1 MMNEEKNSN
10 EINELVDRAMSDL
23 NNSEESSLEKDELIV
38 DGDSDIEFNGTFH
51 ERDSLSENNIVDEVE
66 KSFLDYSMSVIT
78 SRAIPDLRDGL
89 KPVHRRILWS
99 MFNSGYTP
107 DKPHRKSAK
116 TVGEVMGNYHP
127 HGDSSIYEA
136 MVRMAQDFNQRYLLI
151 DGHGN
156 FGNIEGDGAAAMRYT
171 ESRLSKLSLELL
183 SDIRKNTVDM
193 IKNFDETLDEPVVL
207 PSRFPNI
214 LVNGTMGIAVGMA
227 TNIPPHNLSEV
238 IDGCV
243 AYIDN
248 PEIDTLELM
257 QYIKGPDFPTGG
269 IILGNSG
276 IKKAYETGRG
286 SITIRSRA
294 EIIENN
300 NHSSI
305 VFTEVPYGVNT
316 MDLKNKVAELVRDK
330 VIDGISDYHTD
341 LKDGVKITITLKR
354 DANPQVVLNNL
365 YKHTNFQIQYGIIFL
380 MIDGRTPRTLGL
392 KDIISKYI
400 DYQKEVIIRRTRFD
414 LEKNERRVHILEGYK
429 IAQDNIDEV
438 IKIIK
443 SAKTDVEAKENLISR
458 FSLSEIQSDA
468 ILELKLRRLTGL
480 ERDKIEAELN
490 DLLIEIEELKS
501 ILASEQK
508 VLDIIKKELLEIKA
522 KFGDERRTHIDMT
535 AIDYIDDE
543 TLIPEERI
551 VITLTKKGYIKR
563 LPVDTYKTQHRGGVG
578 IKGMSINEEDFVEQM
593 INCST
598 HDFVLFFTNLG
609 KVYRVKGYEIPE
621 YSRQSKGLPI
631 VNLLSLDQGEYVTSL
646 LNGSKNA
653 DCKYLVFATK
663 SGLIK
668 RTSVSEF
675 INIRANGKRFITLRD
690 DDELISVKNTN
701 GESDILMAASN
712 GRMVR
717 FNENLIRV
725 MGRNASG
732 VRGINLDGNVLVGME
747 IAKPGVHVLVVT
759 ENGYGKK
766 TPIEEYRITNRGGKG
781 VKTINITDKNG
792 KITAFKTVDN
802 TNDLIIITNEGII
815 IRLAVDTIS
824 EMSRVTQ
831 GVKLINLRDGQLV
844 SSISIVDAE
853 SIDENTESAERSD
866 ENIG

>member
-1 MMNEEKNSN
+1 MENENLNN
-10 EINELVDRAMSDL
+10 ELDELVDRAM
-23 NNSEESSLEKDELIV
+23 NNSEENGIDENNEVIEENNNNLV
-38 DGDSDIEFNGTFH
+38 NNNSAEFNGYFH
-51 ERDSLSENNIVDEVE
+51 ERDSLAVNNIVDEV
-66 KSFLDYSMSVIT
+66 KTSFLEYSMSVIT
-78 SRAIPDLRDGL
+78 SRALPDLRDGL

-183 SDIRKNTVDM
+183 TDIRKNTVDM
-193 IKNFDETLDEPVVL
+193 KPNFDETLEEPEVL
-207 PSRFPNI
+207 PSRYPNI

-227 TNIPPHNLSEV
+227 TNIPPHNLTEV
-238 IDGCV
+238 IDGCI

-248 PEIDTLELM
+248 PDIDTLGLM
-257 QYIKGPDFPTGG
+257 EYIKGPDFPTGG

-294 EIIENN
+294 EIEDHGS
-300 NHSSI
+300 HSNI
-305 VFTEVPYGVNT
+305 IITEVPYGTNT
-316 MDLKNKVAELVRDK
+316 MELKNKVAELVRDK

-341 LKDGVKITITLKR
+341 LKNGVKITITLKR

-365 YKHTNFQIQYGIIFL
+365 YKHTNFQVQYGIIFL
-380 MIDGRTPRTLGL
+380 MIDGKTPRTLPL

-400 DYQKEVIIRRTRFD
+400 DHQREVIVRRTRFD
-414 LEKNERRVHILEGYK
+414 LEKDERRVHILEGYK

-443 SAKTDVEAKENLISR
+443 SAKSDIDAKENLMSR
-458 FSLSEIQSDA
+458 FNLTDIQTDA

-490 DLLIEIEELKS
+490 DLLIEIDRLKA
-501 ILASEQK
+501 ILGSEQM
-508 VLDIIKKELLEIKA
+508 VLDIIKNELTDIKNR
-522 KFGDERRTHIDMT
+522 FGDERRTYIDMT
-535 AIDYIDDE
+535 AVDYIEDE
-543 TLIPEERI
+543 SLIPRENI
-551 VITLTKKGYIKR
+551 VVTLTKNGYIKR
-563 LPVDTYKTQHRGGVG
+563 LPVDTYKTQNRGGVG
-578 IKGMSINEEDFVEQM
+578 IKGMSINEEDFVEQ
-593 INCST
+593 ILNCCT
-598 HDFVLFFTNLG
+598 HDYVLFFTNKG

-631 VNLLSLDQGEYVTSL
+631 INLLNMEQGEYVTSL
-646 LNGSKNA
+646 LNGSDDGDA
-653 DCKYLVFATK
+653 KYLVFATK

-668 RTSVSEF
+668 RTELSEF
-675 INIRANGKRFITLRD
+675 YNIRANGKKFITLKD

-701 GESDILMAASN
+701 GENEVLMAGSN

-717 FNENLIRV
+717 FPENLIRV
-725 MGRNASG
+725 MGRGASG
-732 VRGINLDGNVLVGME
+732 VKGISLDGGSLVGME
-747 IAKPGVHVLVVT
+747 IAKPGVDVLVVT

-766 TPIEEYRITNRGGKG
+766 TSIDEYRITNRGGKG
-781 VKTINITDKNG
+781 VKTLNITEKNG
-792 KITAFKTVDN
+792 SINSFKTVDKAK
-802 TNDLIIITNEGII
+802 DLIIITNEGII
-815 IRLAVDTIS
+815 IRLSVDSIS

-831 GVKLINLRDGQLV
+831 GVKLINLREGQKV
-844 SSISIVDAE
+844 SSISIVD
-853 SIDENTESAERSD
+853 SIDEVDDNNKVEENSD
-866 ENIG
+866 

>member
-1 MMNEEKNSN
+1 MEYENLNENNENIEENSEIIAENSEKNDKP
-10 EINELVDRAMSDL
+10 VDTDNFSG
-23 NNSEESSLEKDELIV
+23 V
-38 DGDSDIEFNGTFH
+38 FH
-51 ERDSLSENNIVDEVE
+51 ERDSLAVNNIVDEV
-66 KSFLDYSMSVIT
+66 KTSFLEYSMSVIT
-78 SRAIPDLRDGL
+78 SRALPDLRDGL

-183 SDIRKNTVDM
+183 TDIRKETVDM
-193 IKNFDETLDEPVVL
+193 RPNFDETLEEPVVL
-207 PSRFPNI
+207 PSRYPNI

-227 TNIPPHNLSEV
+227 TNIPPHNLGEV
-238 IDGCV
+238 IDGCI

-248 PEIDTLELM
+248 PEIDTMGLM
-257 QYIKGPDFPTGG
+257 ECIKGPDFPTGG

-300 NHSSI
+300 NHNSI
-305 VFTEVPYGVNT
+305 VITEVPYGVNT

-365 YKHTNFQIQYGIIFL
+365 YKHTNFQVQFGIIFL
-380 MIDGRTPRTLGL
+380 MLDGSTPKTLPL

-400 DYQKEVIIRRTRFD
+400 DHQKEVIIRRTKFD
-414 LEKNERRVHILEGYK
+414 LAKSERRVHILEGYK

-443 SAKTDVEAKENLISR
+443 TAQSDVEAKDKLMSR
-458 FSLSEIQSDA
+458 FGLSEIQTDA

-480 ERDKIEAELN
+480 EREKIEAELR
-490 DLLIEIEELKS
+490 DLLLLIEDLKD
-501 ILASEQK
+501 ILASEQR
-508 VLDIIKKELLEIKA
+508 VLNIIKDELTEIKNRYA
-522 KFGDERRTHIDMT
+522 DERRTHIDMT
-535 AIDYIDDE
+535 AIEYIEDE
-543 TLIPEERI
+543 SLIPEEKI

-563 LPVDTYKTQHRGGVG
+563 LPVDTYKTQNRGGVG
-578 IKGMSINEEDFVEQM
+578 IKGMSINEEDFVEQL

-598 HDFVLFFTNLG
+598 HDYVLFFTNKG

-631 VNLLSLDQGEYVTSL
+631 INLLNMEQGEYVTSL
-646 LNGSKNA
+646 LNGSS
-653 DCKYLVFATK
+653 DGETKYLVFATK

-668 RTSVSEF
+668 RTDVSEF
-675 INIRANGKRFITLRD
+675 YNIRANGKKFITLKD

-701 GESDILMAASN
+701 GEMDILMAASN

-717 FNENLIRV
+717 FPESLVRV
-725 MGRNASG
+725 MGRGASG
-732 VRGINLDGNVLVGME
+732 VRGITLDGSVLVGME
-747 IAKPGVHVLVVT
+747 IAKEGEFVLVVT

-766 TPIEEYRITNRGGKG
+766 TPIDEYRITNRGGKG
-781 VKTINITDKNG
+781 VKTLNITDKNG
-792 KITAFKTVDN
+792 SITSFKTVDN
-802 TNDLIIITNEGII
+802 TKDLIIITNEGII
-815 IRLAVDTIS
+815 IRLAVDKIS

-831 GVKLINLRDGQLV
+831 GVRLINLREGQKV
-844 SSISIVDAE
+844 SSISVVDTEEE
-853 SIDENTESAERSD
+853 SNKIEETSEVTTDSEK
-866 ENIG
+866 NINKKD

>member
-1 MMNEEKNSN
+1 MDEERKNDDINIENNEET
-10 EINELVDRAMSDL
+10 VDKYS
-23 NNSEESSLEKDELIV
+23 
-38 DGDSDIEFNGTFH
+38 GTFH
-51 ERDSLSENNIVDEVE
+51 ERDSLAINDIVSEVKD
-66 KSFLDYSMSVIT
+66 SFLDYSMSVIT

-99 MFNSGYTP
+99 MYQEGNTP
-107 DKPHRKSAK
+107 DKPHKKSAT
-116 TVGEVMGNYHP
+116 TVGYVMGHYHP

-136 MVRMAQDFNQRYLLI
+136 MVRLAQDFNQRYMLV

-156 FGNIEGDGAAAMRYT
+156 FGNIEGDGAAAYRYT
-171 ESRLSKLSLELL
+171 EARLSKISLELL
-183 SDIRKNTVDM
+183 RDINKDTVDM
-193 IKNFDETLDEPVVL
+193 DLNFDETSEEPRVL
-207 PSRFPNI
+207 PSRFPNV
-214 LVNGTMGIAVGMA
+214 LVNGSMGIAVGMA
-227 TNIPPHNLSEV
+227 TNIPPHNLGEV

-248 PEIDTLELM
+248 PEIDTLGLM
-257 QYIKGPDFPTGG
+257 EYIKGPDFPTGG

-276 IKKAYETGRG
+276 IRKAYETGRG

-294 EIIENN
+294 EIQEHN
-300 NHSSI
+300 NHNTI
-305 VFTEVPYGVNT
+305 VITEVPYGTNT

-354 DANPQVVLNNL
+354 DANPQVILNNL

-380 MIDGRTPRTLGL
+380 MIDGMTPRTLGL

-400 DYQKEVIIRRTRFD
+400 DHQKEVIIRRTKFD
-414 LEKNERRVHILEGYK
+414 LAKAEKRVHILEGYK

-443 SAKTDVEAKENLISR
+443 TAKSDVEAKENLIKR
-458 FSLSEIQSDA
+458 FNLSEVQSDA

-480 ERDKIEAELN
+480 EREKIEAELN
-490 DLLIEIEELKS
+490 DLLIAIDEYKS

-508 VLDIIKKELLEIKA
+508 VLDIIKKEMLEIKS
-522 KFGDERRTHIDMT
+522 KYGDERRTYIDMT

-543 TLIPEERI
+543 NLIPEEKI

-598 HDFVLFFTNLG
+598 HDYVLFFTNKG

-631 VNLLSLDQGEYVTSL
+631 INLLNMESGEVVTSL
-646 LNGSKNA
+646 LNGSRS
-653 DCKYLVFATK
+653 DERKYLIFATK

-668 RTSVSEF
+668 KTEISEF
-675 INIRANGKRFITLRD
+675 YNIRSNGKKFITLKD
-690 DDELISVKNTN
+690 NDELISVKSTN
-701 GESDILMAASN
+701 GNCDVLMAASN

-717 FNENLIRV
+717 FNEDLIRV
-725 MGRNASG
+725 MGRNAVG
-732 VRGINLDGNVLVGME
+732 VRGITLDGSELVGME
-747 IAKPGVHVLVVT
+747 VSFGNEDVLVVT

-766 TPIEEYRITNRGGKG
+766 TSINEYRVTNRGGKG
-781 VKTINITDKNG
+781 VKTLNITDKNG
-792 KITAFKTVDN
+792 IITAFKIVDN
-802 TNDLIIITNEGII
+802 TKDLIIITNEGII
-815 IRLAVDTIS
+815 IRLAVDKIS

-831 GVKLINLRDGQLV
+831 GVKLINLRENQKV
-844 SSISIVDAE
+844 SSISIVD
-853 SIDENTESAERSD
+853 TEEEVTETNEMVD
-866 ENIG
+866 DNIEK

>member
-1 MMNEEKNSN
+1 MENDNN
-10 EINELVDRAMSDL
+10 LNELVDRAVEDMS
-23 NNSEESSLEKDELIV
+23 NNEKEKNTSNESPLESS
-38 DGDSDIEFNGTFH
+38 GDDSNDYSGVFH

-99 MFNSGYTP
+99 MYNSGYTP

-193 IKNFDETLDEPVVL
+193 TKNFDETLDEPVVL

-248 PEIDTLELM
+248 PEIDTLGLM
-257 QYIKGPDFPTGG
+257 EHIKGPDFPTGG

-286 SITIRSRA
+286 SITLRSRA
-294 EIIENN
+294 EIVEHN
-300 NHSSI
+300 NHNSI
-305 VFTEVPYGVNT
+305 VITEVPYGVNT
-316 MDLKNKVAELVRDK
+316 MELKNKVAELVRDK

-341 LKDGVKITITLKR
+341 LKNGVKITITLKR

-380 MIDGRTPRTLGL
+380 MIDAGTPRTLGL

-400 DYQKEVIIRRTRFD
+400 DYQREVIVRRTKFD
-414 LEKNERRVHILEGYK
+414 LDKDEKRVHILEGYK

-438 IKIIK
+438 VQMIRN
-443 SAKTDVEAKENLISR
+443 AKTDAEAKESLIDR
-458 FSLSEIQSDA
+458 FKLSDVQADA

-501 ILASEQK
+501 ILASNQK
-508 VLDIIKKELLEIKA
+508 VLDIIKKELLDIKN
-522 KFGDERRTHIDMT
+522 KYGDERRTHIDMT

-543 TLIPEERI
+543 TLIPEENI

-578 IKGMSINEEDFVEQM
+578 IKGMSINEEDFVEKM
-593 INCST
+593 LNCST
-598 HDFVLFFTNLG
+598 HDFVLFFTSKG

-631 VNLLSLDQGEYVTSL
+631 VNLLNLESGEYITSL
-646 LNGSKNA
+646 LNGSKND
-653 DCKYLVFATK
+653 DCKYLVFATRT
-663 SGLIK
+663 GLIK
-668 RTSVSEF
+668 RTDVSEF
-675 INIRANGKRFITLRD
+675 INIRSNGKKFITLRD

-701 GESDILMAASN
+701 GECDILMAASN

-717 FNENLIRV
+717 FSEKLIRV
-725 MGRNASG
+725 MGRGAAG
-732 VRGINLDGNVLVGME
+732 VRGINLDGSILVGME
-747 IAKPGVHVLVVT
+747 IARDNEDVLVVT

-766 TPIEEYRITNRGGKG
+766 TPINEYRITNRGGKG
-781 VKTINITDKNG
+781 VKTLNITDKNG
-792 KITAFKTVDN
+792 SITSFKTVDN
-802 TNDLIIITNEGII
+802 QKDVIIITNEGII
-815 IRLAVDTIS
+815 IRIAVDKIS

-831 GVKLINLRDGQLV
+831 GVKLINLREGQKV
-844 SSISIVDAE
+844 SSISVIDTDTEEETTSNE
-853 SIDENTESAERSD
+853 SE
-866 ENIG
+866 